1 MKTLLSWAIAATIV
15 FSAIT
20 FTGCKK
26 ETPTNNNQWVAE
38 TLTFKVNNSSE
49 EFIM

>member
-1 MKTLLSWAIAATIV
+1 MKTLLSWAIAAIIV
-15 FSAIT
+15 FSVVT

-38 TLTFKVNNSSE
+38 TLYL
-49 EFIM
+49 